1 MNRKP
6 LNGRI
11 VAIGFKCTKGTH
23 ARLVTSPS
31 VQLSDRLSLP
41 LPQIEAR
48 LASLLP
54 SAEFEPQALAEAMR
68 YSLLAPGKRL
78 RPVLCL
84 ESARLISDEDM
95 GVLDAACAIEMVH
108 CFSLIHDDLP
118 AIDNDDFRRGK
129 PTCHKA
135 FGEAVA
141 ILAGDALFS
150 LAFEVLSEIGAP
162 PPRVLAAMREL
173 SSCAG
178 VHGLVGG
185 EMLDILKERSEPDLA
200 TVSSIHDRKTAALF
214 AASCAI
220 GAQLAGGTEAQI
232 TALRNY
238 GRHLGLAFQIA
249 DDLLNETGSA
259 AQIGKSVGSDRER
272 GKQTYPAA
280 LGIEAA
286 RAAANAECDSA
297 IASLKGFANPELHTE
312 LARYAVART
321 H

>member
-1 MNRKP
+1 M
-6 LNGRI
+6 
-11 VAIGFKCTKGTH
+11 
-23 ARLVTSPS
+23 
-31 VQLSDRLSLP
+31 QLSERLSLP

-54 SAEFEPQALAEAMR
+54 SADFEPQALAEAMR

-84 ESARLISDEDM
+84 ESARLISDEAT

-150 LAFEVLSEIGAP
+150 LAFEVLSVINAP
-162 PPRVLAAMREL
+162 ATRVLAAMREL
-173 SSCAG
+173 SNCAG

-185 EMLDILKERSEPDLA
+185 EMLDILKERSEPDLG
-200 TVSSIHDRKTAALF
+200 TVNSIHNRKTAALF

-220 GAQLAGGTEAQI
+220 GAQIAGGTEDQI
-232 TALRNY
+232 SALRNY

-259 AQIGKSVGSDRER
+259 AHIGKSVGSDRER

-286 RAAANAECDSA
+286 RTAASAECESA
-297 IASLKGFANPELHTE
+297 IASLEGFKNPELHVE
-312 LARYAVART
+312 LARYAIART